1 LLDVEQN
8 VRTGRT
14 TQERDMREF
23 IKRLV
28 IEEEGMEMVEW
39 ALVAAVFALAG
50 IAAWGT
56 LASTLSTALNNIGT
70 RVSTAVADGV
80 ANS

>member
-1 LLDVEQN
+1 
-8 VRTGRT
+8 
-14 TQERDMREF
+14 MREF

>member
-1 LLDVEQN
+1 LRDVEQN

>member
-1 LLDVEQN
+1 LRFVKQN
-8 VRTGRT
+8 AQSAHK
-14 TQERDMREF
+14 QEKEMRDL
-23 IKRLV
+23 IKRFV
-28 IEEEGMEMVEW
+28 VEEDGMEMVEW

-70 RVSTAVADGV
+70 RVSTAVASGI

>member
-56 LASTLSTALNNIGT
+56 LASTLSTALNTIGT